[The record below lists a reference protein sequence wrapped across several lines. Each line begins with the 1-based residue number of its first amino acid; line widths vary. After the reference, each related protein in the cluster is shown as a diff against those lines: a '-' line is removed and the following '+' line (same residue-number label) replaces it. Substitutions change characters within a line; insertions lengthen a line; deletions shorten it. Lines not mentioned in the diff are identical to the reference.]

1 MTVMVRERR
10 GSLRVAAAYPVVVRG
25 RRGRI
30 IAKGRTANISQSGI
44 YVILPPRNEITPDA
58 SFNLELSL
66 PGMDARG
73 RLGANRTVNYRG
85 RVVRVDQL
93 GQLLGTGIELV
104 RKLR

>member
-10 GSLRVAAAYPVVVRG
+10 GTLRVAAAYPVVVRD

-44 YVILPPRNEITPDA
+44 YLILPARTEITPGA

-66 PGMDARG
+66 PGIDNRG
-73 RLGANRTVNYRG
+73 NLGARRTVNYRG
-85 RVVRVDQL
+85 RVVRVDPL
-93 GQLLGTGIELV
+93 GQLLGTGIELQ
-104 RKLR
+104 RKLN

>member
-10 GSLRVAAAYPVVVRG
+10 GTLRIAAAYPVVIRD
-25 RRGRI
+25 RRGRV

-44 YVILPPRNEITPDA
+44 YLILPARNEIKPGA

-66 PGMDARG
+66 PGVDSRG

-85 RVVRVDQL
+85 RVVRTDTL
-93 GQLLGTGIELV
+93 GQLLGVGIELV
-104 RKLR
+104 RKLS